1 MAHIGIT
8 TWIWTAPLTTPEFE
22 KIAPHIKQLGFDL
35 VEVPIE
41 GINDLDYQRAA
52 HVLGDLGLGAT
63 VCAAMGPDRDLIHS
77 DPQIRANGLA
87 YVRHCIDAAQTL
99 KAPHVLGPLYSAV
112 GRTWQATEDERAK
125 DVDLLVR
132 QLTDLSTY
140 AASKGVALCVEPLNR
155 FETSFLNLTSQAIE
169 IVDRVNH
176 PACRLLLDT
185 FHMNIEE
192 RSLGDAIRAAGSRLG
207 QLHMCENDRGAP
219 GSGHV
224 PWQEVAAAIRDINF
238 TGPLVIESFTPK
250 VKTIARAAAIWRP
263 LASSPDALAKDGLAF
278 LRQLVN

>member
-1 MAHIGIT
+1 M
-8 TWIWTAPLTTPEFE
+8 
-22 KIAPHIKQLGFDL
+22 
-35 VEVPIE
+35 
-41 GINDLDYQRAA
+41 NDLDYQRAA
-52 HVLGDLGLGAT
+52 HVLRDLGLGAT

-112 GRTWQATEDERAK
+112 GRTWQATEEERAK

-140 AASKGVALCVEPLNR
+140 AASKGVAICVEPLNR

-176 PACRLLLDT
+176 PRAGCCS
-185 FHMNIEE
+185 I
-192 RSLGDAIRAAGSRLG
+192 RS
-207 QLHMCENDRGAP
+207 
-219 GSGHV
+219 
-224 PWQEVAAAIRDINF
+224 
-238 TGPLVIESFTPK
+238 T
-250 VKTIARAAAIWRP
+250 
-263 LASSPDALAKDGLAF
+263 
-278 LRQLVN
+278 